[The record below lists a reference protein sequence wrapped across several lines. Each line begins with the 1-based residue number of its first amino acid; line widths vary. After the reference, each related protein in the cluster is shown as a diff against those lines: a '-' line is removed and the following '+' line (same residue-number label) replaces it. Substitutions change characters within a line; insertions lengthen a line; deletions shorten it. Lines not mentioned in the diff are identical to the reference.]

1 MAVAIKFPAV
11 LSPREDRENRPRL
24 VLVPQSERR
33 YVRVFTVMTFVVTV
47 MFGIV
52 SLRAH
57 MAQQEMRLDKLN
69 YDITRARAH
78 FETVRAERANLQS
91 PGQLMNQASLMG
103 LVPSLGIHMVGIP
116 AAIAAE
122 VAATIGKVD
131 SDVVAHTESP
141 LDEFGRMKAVVVGSP

>member
-1 MAVAIKFPAV
+1 MAVAVKLPA
-11 LSPREDRENRPRL
+11 LLAPREDRDNRPKL
-24 VLVPQSERR
+24 VLVPQSDRR
-33 YVRVFTVMTFVVTV
+33 YLRVFTVVALVVVV
-47 MFGIV
+47 MFCIV

-78 FETVRAERANLQS
+78 FETLRAERANLQS

-103 LVPSLGIHMVGIP
+103 LVPSLGIRMVGIP
-116 AAIAAE
+116 AAVAAE
-122 VAATIGKVD
+122 VAATVGKVD

-141 LDEFGRMKAVVVGSP
+141 LDEFGRMKDVVVGAP

>member
-11 LSPREDRENRPRL
+11 LSPREDRGNQPKL

-33 YVRVFTVMTFVVTV
+33 YVRVFTVMTVVV
-47 MFGIV
+47 VAMFCIV
-52 SLRAH
+52 SLRAY

-78 FETVRAERANLQS
+78 FETLRAERANLQS
-91 PGQLMNQASLMG
+91 PGQLMNQASRMG
-103 LVPSLGIHMVGIP
+103 LVPSFPIRIVGIP
-116 AAIAAE
+116 AAVAAE
-122 VAATIGKVD
+122 VAATVGKVD

-141 LDEFGRMKAVVVGSP
+141 LDEFGRMKAVVVGTP

>member
-1 MAVAIKFPAV
+1 MAAAVKLPA
-11 LSPREDRENRPRL
+11 LLAPREDRDNRPKL
-24 VLVPQSERR
+24 VLVPQSDRR
-33 YVRVFTVMTFVVTV
+33 YLRVFTVVALVVVV
-47 MFGIV
+47 MFCIV

-78 FETVRAERANLQS
+78 FETLRAERANLQS

-103 LVPSLGIHMVGIP
+103 LVPSLGIRMVGIP
-116 AAIAAE
+116 AAVAAE
-122 VAATIGKVD
+122 VAATVGKVD

-141 LDEFGRMKAVVVGSP
+141 LDEFGRMKAVVVGTP

>member
-78 FETVRAERANLQS
+78 FETLRAERANLQS

-103 LVPSLGIHMVGIP
+103 LVPSIGIHMVGIP
-116 AAIAAE
+116 AAIGCGTQLYKLIVSSGQAE
-122 VAATIGKVD
+122 LDCGQKALKPIGRT
-131 SDVVAHTESP
+131 SI
-141 LDEFGRMKAVVVGSP
+141 